1 MQTFNPTT
9 LIYVLAI
16 IQTIG
21 LASACLARMGEGSIR
36 QASCQRLFLG
46 CLAMV
51 GVSTMLALHV
61 GPGACI
67 GSGATLAVMVLTA
80 TWDFGG
86 AVL

>member
-1 MQTFNPTT
+1 MLALEPAS
-9 LIYVLAI
+9 LIYVLAV
-16 IQTIG
+16 IQVIG

-36 QASCQRLFLG
+36 QASSQRLFLG

-51 GVSTMLALHV
+51 GAGTMIALAI
-61 GPGACI
+61 GPGACVA
-67 GSGATLAVMVLTA
+67 SGATMAVMVLTA

>member
-1 MQTFNPTT
+1 MQSFDPVTMV
-9 LIYVLAI
+9 YGLAV
-16 IQTIG
+16 IQVIG

-36 QASCQRLFLG
+36 QTSCQRLFLG
-46 CLAMV
+46 CLALV
-51 GVSTMLALHV
+51 GVSTMLAMHV

-67 GSGATLAVMVLTA
+67 VSGATLAAMVLTA

>member
-1 MQTFNPTT
+1 MLSLEPVS
-9 LIYVLAI
+9 LIYALAVV
-16 IQTIG
+16 QVVG

-36 QASCQRLFLG
+36 QTSCQRLFFG

-51 GVSTMLALHV
+51 GAATMIAMAI
-61 GPGACI
+61 GPGACVA
-67 GSGATLAVMVLTA
+67 SGAMMAVMVLTA

>member
-1 MQTFNPTT
+1 MLALEPTS
-9 LIYVLAI
+9 LIYVLAV
-16 IQTIG
+16 IQVLG

-36 QASCQRLFLG
+36 QTSCQRLFFG

-51 GVSTMLALHV
+51 GAATMTAMLL
-61 GPGACI
+61 GPGACLA
-67 GSGATLAVMVLTA
+67 SGATMAVMVLTA